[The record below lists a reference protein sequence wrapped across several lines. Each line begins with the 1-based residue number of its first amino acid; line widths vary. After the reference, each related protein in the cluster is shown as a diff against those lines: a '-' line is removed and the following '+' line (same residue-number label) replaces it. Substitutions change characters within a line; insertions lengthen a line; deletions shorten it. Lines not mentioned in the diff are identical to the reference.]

1 MVSIWQQQV
10 LFQSL
15 DFISS
20 LLLIYHPN
28 CWGQLLSVKWGQACN
43 ILQWNHICYRIIF
56 GQRMLQ
62 FTKYRIQN
70 SAHLSKR
77 HLSDVMSSNCFCTV
91 LFPKSSQ
98 LFGIRVL
105 IFHPNLRGTNV
116 ANNSFAQILV
126 SRLCTLDRF
135 QYASLRAFTLGRY
148 DIILLTCSSH
158 QHATTFSQEVICCFD
173 VFSLTELEK
182 GSAHARLE
190 RHPVKFQKVKEWKI
204 KKYTFRLFDFLTFR
218 LFSFPLDSQRF

>member
-1 MVSIWQQQV
+1 
-10 LFQSL
+10 
-15 DFISS
+15 
-20 LLLIYHPN
+20 
-28 CWGQLLSVKWGQACN
+28 
-43 ILQWNHICYRIIF
+43 
-56 GQRMLQ
+56 
-62 FTKYRIQN
+62 
-70 SAHLSKR
+70 
-77 HLSDVMSSNCFCTV
+77 MSSNCFCTV

-105 IFHPNLRGTNV
+105 IFHPNLHGTNV

-135 QYASLRAFTLGRY
+135 QHASLRAFPLRIGY

-158 QHATTFSQEVICCFD
+158 QHATTFSQEVIFCFD

-190 RHPVKFQKVKEWKI
+190 RHPVKFQKVKEWKV
-204 KKYTFRLFDFLTFR
+204 KKYTFRLLDFSTFLLPFGLSTVWVKIQKVKKYTFRLSDFLTFR
-218 LFSFPLDSQRF
+218 LFDFSPSLWTLNGLS

>member
-91 LFPKSSQ
+91 LFPKRTQ

-105 IFHPNLRGTNV
+105 VFHPIIVWIMFGKMPAISIYEIIHFFVWTNV
-116 ANNSFAQILV
+116 ANNSLVQII
-126 SRLCTLDRF
+126 SSLCTLDRF
-135 QYASLRAFTLGRY
+135 QYAPLRAFILKNVVRY
-148 DIILLTCSSH
+148 LLPTVSCKGLCEILPGNTY
-158 QHATTFSQEVICCFD
+158 
-173 VFSLTELEK
+173 K
-182 GSAHARLE
+182 
-190 RHPVKFQKVKEWKI
+190 
-204 KKYTFRLFDFLTFR
+204 
-218 LFSFPLDSQRF
+218 

>member
-1 MVSIWQQQV
+1 M
-10 LFQSL
+10 
-15 DFISS
+15 
-20 LLLIYHPN
+20 YHPN
-28 CWGQLLSVKWGQACN
+28 CWGQLLSVKRSQACN
-43 ILQWNHICYRIIF
+43 ILQWNHIYYRIIF

-62 FTKYRIQN
+62 FTKYKIQN

-105 IFHPNLRGTNV
+105 IFHPNLHGTNV
-116 ANNSFAQILV
+116 ASNSFAQILV

-135 QYASLRAFTLGRY
+135 QHASLRAFSLRIGY

-158 QHATTFSQEVICCFD
+158 QHATTCLQEIIFCFY
-173 VFSLTELEK
+173 VFSLTRASK
-182 GSAHARLE
+182 
-190 RHPVKFQKVKEWKI
+190 KQK
-204 KKYTFRLFDFLTFR
+204 
-218 LFSFPLDSQRF
+218 